1 MESLPVRV
9 ILAVAVLAPGIG
21 QSPAF
26 RHRHAGG
33 DRPHHHAEGLAVC
46 HLHRHAE
53 VGDDEHDDAGGGVL
67 HVHVSFFGLELIL
80 PQESSDEEL
89 PRRDHVPALVP
100 LNMDVVAA
108 TFASDPDCRPAPVAS
123 TDSPLEPAPV
133 GAFSLSH
140 PRVARSAPLL
150 CDTARH
156 ERSGVQLA

>member
-1 MESLPVRV
+1 MCIWNRCLFASSWRLPCWPRALGNRPRFV
-9 ILAVAVLAPGIG
+9 IGTPVAIALIITRRDSPFAIFIG
-21 QSPAF
+21 TPRSAMTNTTMQEGAF
-26 RHRHAGG
+26 
-33 DRPHHHAEGLAVC
+33 C
-46 HLHRHAE
+46 T
-53 VGDDEHDDAGGGVL
+53 
-67 HVHVSFFGLELIL
+67 LIL